1 MGKGRPGGNPDLEK
15 YQFKQKYD
23 WSEPC
28 KEKMTLRLPSSM
40 KAAIKAGL
48 IEDWQEVCRKA
59 IAAEIEKAQSPQE
72 KN

>member
-1 MGKGRPGGNPDLEK
+1 MPKGRPGGNPDLVK

-48 IEDWQEVCRKA
+48 IEDWGEVCRRA
-59 IAAEIEKAQSPQE
+59 IAAELEKAQSPE
-72 KN
+72 KKN